1 LQDLQ
6 ARRACVRRQGGESVM
21 KAKQIHE
28 MKDDELVQKLSEL
41 KQELFNLRFS
51 NATGQ
56 LNNPMQMVVCKR
68 DIARIKT
75 VLRQRELAK
84 KA

>member
-1 LQDLQ
+1 
-6 ARRACVRRQGGESVM
+6 M

-28 MKDDELVQKLSEL
+28 MQDDELVAKLAEL

-56 LNNPMQMVVCKR
+56 LSNPTQMAVCKK

-75 VLRQRELAK
+75 VIRERELAK

>member
-1 LQDLQ
+1 
-6 ARRACVRRQGGESVM
+6 M

-28 MKDDELVQKLSEL
+28 MKDDELVQKLGEL

-56 LNNPMQMVVCKR
+56 LNNPMQMVVCKK
-68 DIARIKT
+68 DISRIKT
-75 VLRQRELAK
+75 VLREREVAK

>member
-1 LQDLQ
+1 
-6 ARRACVRRQGGESVM
+6 M

-28 MKDDELVQKLSEL
+28 MKDDELVQKLAEL

-56 LNNPMQMVVCKR
+56 LSNPMQMVV
-68 DIARIKT
+68 
-75 VLRQRELAK
+75 
-84 KA
+84 

>member
-1 LQDLQ
+1 
-6 ARRACVRRQGGESVM
+6 M
-21 KAKQIHE
+21 KAKDLRDMTNE
-28 MKDDELVQKLSEL
+28 ELNAKLKAL

-56 LNNPMQMVVCKR
+56 LSNPMQLNVCKK

-75 VLRQRELAK
+75 ILTERELEK
-84 KA
+84 KAKA